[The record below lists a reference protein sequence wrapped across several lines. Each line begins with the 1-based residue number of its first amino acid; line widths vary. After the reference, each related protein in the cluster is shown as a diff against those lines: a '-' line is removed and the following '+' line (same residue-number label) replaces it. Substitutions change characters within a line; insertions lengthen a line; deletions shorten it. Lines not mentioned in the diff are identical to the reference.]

1 MSQRVNVP
9 QDEQEEIL
17 NVFPKQTTDRMSA
30 YSCIPA
36 GIRYYQGL
44 LERFPDDVKL
54 IKADQYGIEVDLPLS
69 WYRRPKPPA
78 KKNLTDDQR
87 AAAAARLKA
96 SRQKRK
102 GANEVDGR
110 TGSAEA

>member
-17 NVFPKQTTDRMSA
+17 NLFPKQTSDRMSA

-44 LERFPDDVKL
+44 LEQYPDEVKL
-54 IKADQYGIEVDLPLS
+54 IKADQYGIEVDLPVS

-78 KKNLTDDQR
+78 KKNLTADQR
-87 AAAAARLKA
+87 AAAAARLSA
-96 SRQKRK
+96 ARQKRR
-102 GANEVDGR
+102 EV
-110 TGSAEA
+110 